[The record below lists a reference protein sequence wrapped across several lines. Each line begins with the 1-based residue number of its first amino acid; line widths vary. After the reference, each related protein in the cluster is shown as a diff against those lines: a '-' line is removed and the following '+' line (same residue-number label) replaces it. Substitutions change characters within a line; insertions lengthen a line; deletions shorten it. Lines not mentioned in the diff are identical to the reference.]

1 VGRQRLDPP
10 GRLYGGRAG
19 SPAATTA
26 TPAAASSGAR
36 RTAQGRHRDHSRP
49 RRRRRKQCADRPRD
63 VRIATVDSPNAKS
76 AVTDGNGRY
85 ELTNLPAGK
94 FTLQA
99 SKPNYVAL
107 SYGQTRPRGVGQTIE
122 LAEGQTL
129 NNINFTLQRGG
140 AITGRI
146 IDEFGDPVTDVQVM
160 AMRSQFIN
168 GERRMMPAGGRPS
181 QTNDLGDYRIFGLP
195 PGQYYLTATLRTV
208 MFGDSDDR
216 SGYAAT
222 YYPGTG
228 SMGEAQRITIA
239 AGQTMTGMN
248 MTLLPV
254 RTSRIS
260 GKALDAEGKPLV
272 GGMVM
277 AMERSGAMFMTVR
290 SPGQIRPD
298 GSFTVSG
305 ITPGNYILRVG
316 LPGMGDETAIANV
329 TVTDGDVNDV
339 QLIAGK
345 AAVISGRVLV
355 DSGAKP
361 PTVSSLRLFLSSS
374 EPMAGGGQATVKDD
388 FTFEMRSSPG
398 HYLIRAFAGPNS
410 DWHLH
415 AVRHN
420 GLDVT
425 DSGIEVPAMGGVSD
439 LAVEITSKPTGATG
453 KVLDENGQPV
463 RDAWVVIFAQDAQR
477 WPTPTRFIAAGR
489 PI

>member
-1 VGRQRLDPP
+1 
-10 GRLYGGRAG
+10 
-19 SPAATTA
+19 
-26 TPAAASSGAR
+26 
-36 RTAQGRHRDHSRP
+36 
-49 RRRRRKQCADRPRD
+49 
-63 VRIATVDSPNAKS
+63 
-76 AVTDGNGRY
+76 
-85 ELTNLPAGK
+85 
-94 FTLQA
+94 
-99 SKPNYVAL
+99 
-107 SYGQTRPRGVGQTIE
+107 
-122 LAEGQTL
+122 
-129 NNINFTLQRGG
+129 
-140 AITGRI
+140 
-146 IDEFGDPVTDVQVM
+146 
-160 AMRSQFIN
+160 
-168 GERRMMPAGGRPS
+168 
-181 QTNDLGDYRIFGLP
+181 
-195 PGQYYLTATLRTV
+195 
-208 MFGDSDDR
+208 
-216 SGYAAT
+216 
-222 YYPGTG
+222 
-228 SMGEAQRITIA
+228 
-239 AGQTMTGMN
+239 MTGMN

-290 SPGQIRPD
+290 SLGQIRPD

-345 AAVISGRVLV
+345 AAAISGRVLV
-355 DSGAKP
+355 DSGATP
-361 PTVSSLRLFLSSS
+361 PTASSLRLFLSSS

-425 DSGIEVPAMGGVSD
+425 DSGIEVPAMGGSVRRRRRD
-439 LAVEITSKPTGATG
+439 HVEADRRHRQGARRERTAGAGCVGRHLRAGCAALADADAVHRRRAPQSEQRLHRAGPGRRILRRRADRRRAGRVERSRLSRAAARSRDARDSRRRREHPGRSQVVEVNMTRHLTLANDQPRTRRSRSRLISACSAAFAVALVCAVVATPANAQPPG
-453 KVLDENGQPV
+453 FLAQQPGVPQMPGPGGRQQPPNAAADQPPGTATLRGHVFDAANGQALRKAQV
-463 RDAWVVIFAQDAQR
+463 RI
-477 WPTPTRFIAAGR
+477 IAGDGSAIRVFCRG
-489 PI
+489 PSGAKTGW